1 MKKDEP
7 AEKTALGVLAITPD
21 MSSVE
26 ALRRLRVNALA
37 VHQRSM
43 GRSDELVRILERTV
57 GQVEKTHNRVK
68 LLSTLLFV
76 AGLALLAA
84 AAAAILAGQQ
94 ELWAVAIG
102 GVGGLA
108 AVAAVFWTGPLE
120 QIESSVGDLVKLE
133 AAFLGYIRLIGEIDS
148 YFQMQYLAIVSS
160 PNGGDQSTLSGAIF
174 QTTNEMKTAMS
185 HALQLIDQY
194 VAQSG
199 EATTE
204 LKKELDEATARI
216 RKLEAAAPQAPAGA

>member
-1 MKKDEP
+1 MNHD
-7 AEKTALGVLAITPD
+7 
-21 MSSVE
+21 E

-37 VHQRSM
+37 VHQRSI

-57 GQVEKTHNRVK
+57 GQVEKTHDRVK

-94 ELWAVAIG
+94 ELWAAAIG

-120 QIESSVGDLVKLE
+120 QIATSVGDLVKLE

-148 YFQMQYLAIVSS
+148 YFQMQYLAIVSAPES
-160 PNGGDQSTLSGAIF
+160 ADKSALSGAIF
-174 QTTNEMKTAMS
+174 QTTNEMKTAMT
-185 HALQLIDQY
+185 HGLGLIDQY

-216 RKLEAAAPQAPAGA
+216 QKLEASGGQAPASA

>member
-1 MKKDEP
+1 DNDGHSAVQDRLPRERRATRSPGHVGRAERTVVKKDEP

-120 QIESSVGDLVKLE
+120 QIESS
-133 AAFLGYIRLIGEIDS
+133 
-148 YFQMQYLAIVSS
+148 
-160 PNGGDQSTLSGAIF
+160 
-174 QTTNEMKTAMS
+174 
-185 HALQLIDQY
+185 
-194 VAQSG
+194 
-199 EATTE
+199 
-204 LKKELDEATARI
+204 
-216 RKLEAAAPQAPAGA
+216 